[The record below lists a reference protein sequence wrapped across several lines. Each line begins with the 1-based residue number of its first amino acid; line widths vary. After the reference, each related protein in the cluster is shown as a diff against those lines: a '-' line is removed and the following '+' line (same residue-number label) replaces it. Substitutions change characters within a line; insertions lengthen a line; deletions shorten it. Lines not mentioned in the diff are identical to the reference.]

1 MLYLLLLCQ
10 VSITCV
16 SVCLFAMDFDGDDE
30 QSAFDSSSHA
40 SLLDSPSFVSF
51 SSASQAGSQQY
62 EDTKVIYTIMVL

>member
-1 MLYLLLLCQ
+1 
-10 VSITCV
+10 
-16 SVCLFAMDFDGDDE
+16 MDFDGDDE

-62 EDTKVIYTIMVL
+62 EDTKVIYTIMVLWM